1 MKTRLTAPARQ
12 QADRIDRWWRENRPA
27 ARDLFARELA
37 EARALLAA
45 TPEADSPYAERQGVL
60 VRRVLLPRSQ
70 QHVYYEVDREND
82 LVMILAVWGA
92 PRGRGPRL

>member
-1 MKTRLTAPARQ
+1 VKVRLTGPAHR

-27 ARDLFARELA
+27 ARDLFARELL

-45 TPEADSPYAERQGVL
+45 APDAGSPYTERQGVR
-60 VRRVLLPRSQ
+60 VRRLLLPRTHH
-70 QHVYYEVDREND
+70 HVYYEVNQADDE
-82 LVMILAVWGA
+82 VMILAVWGA

>member
-1 MKTRLTAPARQ
+1 MKTQLAGPARQ

-37 EARALLAA
+37 EVRALIGSM
-45 TPEADSPYAERQGVL
+45 PEMGSSYVERQGVL
-60 VRRVLLPRSQ
+60 VRRVLLARTN
-70 QHVYYEVDREND
+70 QHVYYQVDREND
-82 LVMILAVWGA
+82 VVTILAVWGA